1 MESFPIFPCLSIG
14 LKCFWSTMKI
24 GDTFIDKYRDIEF
37 EYWWFHI
44 SDRGGV
50 VEEKTQGLLSSLLLG
65 PQHPAVTAHLTDKLS
80 TKNMIL

>member
-1 MESFPIFPCLSIG
+1 
-14 LKCFWSTMKI
+14 MKI

-80 TKNMIL
+80 TVNMIL